1 MYTKSAADLRHYIIH
16 MYEEECIIYE
26 EVVSRYQQMYS
37 RRSSSAE
44 DDRYRLSQQPRFGS
58 NLSIL
63 LFCRADG
70 CRLLS
75 ATWLQVLRIYVGS
88 KSDVII
94 LLFILVHVNGEC
106 GVYANKYLQQG
117 LRTFWLSS
125 PLMETVI
132 FYNVQIWYCSPMQKW
147 KY

>member
-26 EVVSRYQQMYS
+26 EVVSRYQQMY
-37 RRSSSAE
+37 RRRPSSAE

-58 NLSIL
+58 NFSVL

-94 LLFILVHVNGEC
+94 LPSFYSFSFMVVKS
-106 GVYANKYLQQG
+106 VYANKYLQQG
-117 LRTFWLSS
+117 LRTF
-125 PLMETVI
+125 
-132 FYNVQIWYCSPMQKW
+132 
-147 KY
+147 